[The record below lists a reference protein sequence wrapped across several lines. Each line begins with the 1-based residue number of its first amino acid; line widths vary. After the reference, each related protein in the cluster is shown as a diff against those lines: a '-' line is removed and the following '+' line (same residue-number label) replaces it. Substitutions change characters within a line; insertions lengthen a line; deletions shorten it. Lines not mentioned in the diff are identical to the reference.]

1 MKIINVLQN
10 KNRVISFMFFQEN
23 ESLASISILKKLNLV
38 MFENFKNKK
47 LIVCTKLMGT
57 NGCTYTV

>member
-1 MKIINVLQN
+1 MKKINVLQN